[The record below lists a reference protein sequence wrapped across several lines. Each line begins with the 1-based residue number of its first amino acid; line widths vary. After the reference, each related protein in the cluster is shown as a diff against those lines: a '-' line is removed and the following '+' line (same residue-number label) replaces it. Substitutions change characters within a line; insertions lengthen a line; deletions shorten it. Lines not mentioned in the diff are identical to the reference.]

1 MRIRNDSQ
9 LFYYIMRHYIHIH
22 FSQLFYYIMRR
33 YININFDLGILIHST
48 LNYHQNIQG
57 GKKLDTSFMSLTHFE
72 TASDYLKSIP
82 GHGQ

>member
-1 MRIRNDSQ
+1 
-9 LFYYIMRHYIHIH
+9 
-22 FSQLFYYIMRR
+22 MRR